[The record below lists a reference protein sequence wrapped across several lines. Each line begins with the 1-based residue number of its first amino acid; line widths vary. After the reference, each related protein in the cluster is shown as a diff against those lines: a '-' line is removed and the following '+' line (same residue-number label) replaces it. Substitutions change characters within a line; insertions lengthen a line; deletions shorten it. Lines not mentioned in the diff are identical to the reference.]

1 MNLAQVFPLEL
12 VSGLLTVTLLI
23 AMNAFF
29 AVTEFSVLSVRQS
42 RIQQLIREGDRP
54 AKTVQ
59 QLQQNLVPL
68 LSTTQLGIT
77 LSSLALG
84 WIGEKAIAKTLTDWL
99 TRTQNLTYGQQILV
113 QGISILIA
121 FWGIAYLQI
130 ILGELCPKMVAINYA
145 ESLSRRLAP
154 ISLRL
159 IQLFS
164 PLLWLLDQ
172 SNRFL
177 LNCLR
182 LSVQQQSFD
191 AVNLSVPEI
200 RLLLE
205 RVHGTQGNL
214 EYERDFLNH
223 IFEAKQLT
231 VRDCMV
237 PRLNIQAIADQ
248 ATVADLR
255 AEYVRTGHR
264 FYPVIHESLD
274 QVRGMVITQ
283 TVLRSLSEA
292 ETVSIHPYVESA
304 WFISEELSIFPTLR
318 WMEKY
323 QLSVAMV
330 REENSSG
337 TAGLITRDDLIA
349 AILGMTVPGTE
360 QPKTAITY
368 QNPQTVIIQAQTE
381 LERINQEVGIDLPIT
396 EAYQTLGGFLLYQWQ
411 KVPSS
416 GEKLQFQDL
425 EFTVL
430 SLRGARIDQV
440 QISSVRNFSIPW
452 QQSP

>member
-12 VSGLLTVTLLI
+12 VSGVITVTLLI

-29 AVTEFSVLSVRQS
+29 VVTEFSVLSVRQS

-84 WIGEKAIAKTLTDWL
+84 WIGEKAIAQTFTNWL
-99 TRTQNLTYGQQILV
+99 IHRQTFAYSQQILV
-113 QGISILIA
+113 QAISILIA

-130 ILGELCPKMVAINYA
+130 ILGELCPKMVALNYA

-159 IQLFS
+159 IQVFA
-164 PLLWLLDQ
+164 PLIWVLDQ
-172 SNRFL
+172 SNRLL
-177 LNCLR
+177 LNCLQLPMQR
-182 LSVQQQSFD
+182 QSFD

-200 RLLLE
+200 RLLIE
-205 RVHGTQGNL
+205 RVQGIQGGL
-214 EYERDFLNH
+214 EHEQNFLNH
-223 IFEAKQLT
+223 IFEATHLT

-237 PRLNIQAIADQ
+237 PRTHIQAIADQ
-248 ATVADLR
+248 ATIADFK
-255 AEYVRTGHR
+255 AEYTRTGHR
-264 FYPVIHESLD
+264 FYPIIHDSLD
-274 QVRGMVITQ
+274 QVRGMVVTQ
-283 TVLRSLSEA
+283 TVLRSQSEQDSLL
-292 ETVSIHPYVESA
+292 TLQPYIEFA
-304 WFISEELSIFPTLR
+304 WFISEELSILSTLR

-323 QLSVAMV
+323 QLNVAMV
-330 REENSSG
+330 REQNSSG

-349 AILGMTVPGTE
+349 AILGITAPRGV
-360 QPKTAITY
+360 QPKSTIAY
-368 QNPQTVIIQAQTE
+368 QNPQTVVVQAQTE
-381 LERINQEVGIDLPIT
+381 LERINQEVGIDLPVT

-411 KVPSS
+411 KVPGP
-416 GEKLQFQDL
+416 GETLQFQDL

-430 SLRGARIDQV
+430 SLQGARIDQV
-440 QISSVRNFSIPW
+440 QISSTRNFSIPW
-452 QQSP
+452 QN

>member
-12 VSGLLTVTLLI
+12 ASGIITVTLLI

-29 AVTEFSVLSVRQS
+29 VVTEFSVLSVRQS

-54 AKTVQ
+54 AKAVQ

-84 WIGEKAIAKTLTDWL
+84 WIGEKAIAQTLTYWL
-99 TRTQNLTYGQQILV
+99 IHRQTFAYSQQILV
-113 QGISILIA
+113 QAISILIA

-130 ILGELCPKMVAINYA
+130 ILGELCPKMVALNYA
-145 ESLSRRLAP
+145 ESLSRWLAP

-159 IQLFS
+159 IQVFA
-164 PLLWLLDQ
+164 PLIWVLDQ
-172 SNRFL
+172 SNRLL
-177 LNCLR
+177 LNGLKLPMR
-182 LSVQQQSFD
+182 QQSFD
-191 AVNLSVPEI
+191 TVNLSVPEI

-205 RVHGTQGNL
+205 RVHGSQGTL
-214 EYERDFLNH
+214 EHERDFLNH
-223 IFEAKQLT
+223 IFESKQLT

-237 PRLNIQAIADQ
+237 PRTKIQAIADQ
-248 ATVADLR
+248 ATVADFK
-255 AEYVRTGHR
+255 AEYRRTGHC

-274 QVRGMVITQ
+274 QVRGMVVTQ
-283 TVLRSLSEA
+283 MVMRSEPELDSQQ
-292 ETVSIHPYVESA
+292 SIHPYIESA
-304 WFISEELSIFPTLR
+304 WFISEELSILSTLR

-330 REENSSG
+330 REQNSSG
-337 TAGLITRDDLIA
+337 TAGLITRDDLLA
-349 AILGMTVPGTE
+349 TILGITIPGVE
-360 QPKTAITY
+360 PPKTAIAY

-381 LERINQEVGIDLPIT
+381 LERINQEVGINLPVT
-396 EAYQTLGGFLLYQWQ
+396 EAYHTLGGFLLYQWQ
-411 KVPSS
+411 KVPGP
-416 GEKLQFQDL
+416 GETLQFQDL

-440 QISSVRNFSIPW
+440 QVSSTHNFSIPW
-452 QQSP
+452 QS